1 MIACY
6 RLVSTLRKR
15 VTKVACQTSELLD
28 TQGKQRADAA
38 FGLND
43 PPRAWIGL
51 QLATPPQDPHVGA
64 AVVRADARLITPD
77 ASREPVPIGWSSMRP
92 TSCCPRSGTDLPYSL
107 KERLIFGL
115 RRGEIVQKKWPS
127 LIAA

>member
-1 MIACY
+1 MGENLVIACY

-64 AVVRADARLITPD
+64 AVVRADARRRVER
-77 ASREPVPIGWSSMRP
+77 ARP
-92 TSCCPRSGTDLPYSL
+92 HWLVIDEAHQLLPS
-107 KERLIFGL
+107 EWDGF
-115 RRGEIVQKKWPS
+115 
-127 LIAA
+127 A

>member
-1 MIACY
+1 MGKILVIACY
-6 RLVSTLRKR
+6 RLVSKLRKR

-51 QLATPPQDPHVGA
+51 QRATPPPDPHVGA
-64 AVVRADARLITPD
+64 PVVRADARLITPTR
-77 ASREPVPIGWSSMRP
+77 RES
-92 TSCCPRSGTDLPYSL
+92 
-107 KERLIFGL
+107 
-115 RRGEIVQKKWPS
+115 PS
-127 LIAA
+127 PFAGHRCGPPAAALGVGALVRIPAEAA